1 MKRILATLLTL
12 CSFIL
17 IAYHA
22 MAANY
27 PCSGKKGGVV
37 KCTTEGKYLCKNG
50 TVSKSKTTCDK
61 DLYKH

>member
-1 MKRILATLLTL
+1 M
-12 CSFIL
+12 
-17 IAYHA
+17 IANHA